1 MALNFFLKRSG
12 TASKRPDAV
21 NMSYGEIDL
30 NYDSTTGGLFYKNSA
45 GSVVK
50 VGPAQVGT
58 AAPNATPAGSA
69 GNSVG
74 EFWYDTSTTSLKI
87 WNGTSWVVTVNTGG
101 FLPLTG
107 GTMTGDLTFDPS
119 ESYPNLGVRFQ
130 DTSKIQAISNS
141 TSTTSSTTAASAT
154 AVKTAWD
161 LANAALPLSGGTM
174 SGDIVLFS
182 QIPSASANPASKYY
196 ADQIASGYRWQT
208 GVSAATTAA
217 FTGTVTYN
225 NGAAGVGATLTLNTP
240 ITTID
245 GVTITT
251 VGTRIL
257 VKNQV
262 SQLQNGI
269 YTYTSGGATT
279 VLTRAT
285 DSDTTAELL
294 SGNAYFVSGG
304 TVNGNQTY
312 VQIPTIATVGVS
324 SITYSLS
331 SVKPFH
337 KYSLEWNV
345 DPVAG
350 DDTTG
355 TGGEQQPYKT
365 IAKALIS
372 AGNTGSRVILHQG
385 TYTENLVIPNLNL
398 EIVGANRSGAT
409 INGTVSFTA
418 ASSSVRAYGIQF
430 LGNITHSGAGS
441 VYIQAGT
448 LNAGVSITK
457 SGNGYL
463 ELDDMAA
470 DSATVSA
477 TGTGYLNFF
486 NSRIGGITVNNAA
499 AFVTL
504 QDMSLVGPCT
514 VTAGIFQINNASV
527 FAATE
532 SGNGITAASGTTV
545 TLRNVNFYTP
555 SGVVARV
562 SLAGSYSFNDVVVD
576 RANSTLGTNLG
587 SIARFDALD
596 TFGPIYANGSAG
608 TSGQILTSAGAG
620 APPTWNN
627 AAGVPNASPT
637 VFGLVKGSTDANTS
651 AIGCNAAGSITTAI
665 FGTAIG
671 VGAGGANTTANYM
684 TAVGACALCSLTTGS
699 SNTALGALAGKNI
712 TTGIQNLVLGANVN
726 VPVASGD
733 CQLAIG
739 TNEGACWLT
748 GCSNLNIQP
757 GAGIL
762 DCAGSAGT
770 AGYALTS
777 TGSNKVVWSS
787 VAPSCATPLV
797 RGIVFGCT
805 QASNSA
811 LGQCALK
818 SVTSGL
824 SNTAVGYNAL
834 SSLTTT
840 TGSTAIGDSAAQN
853 ATGCQNVAVGAG
865 AMFNNAN
872 GTLNTA
878 VGHYSML
885 FSSGFCNTALGQ
897 NSLRIVSGS
906 NNVGLGINAGN
917 LLTSGNSNVIIG
929 PNVQAASDTNSC
941 QLAIGFS
948 ATDNW
953 LIGYSTKAIKPGG
966 GIADCG
972 GSCGTAGMVLMSTG
986 SNGICWGTA
995 SGGSA
1000 ATPTVAGTVKGLT
1013 GAVNTALG
1021 CNALVS
1027 DTSGYGNVAL
1037 GVSALCSN
1045 VSAPYTTAVGACALC
1060 ASTGSTN
1067 TALGALSGKNITT
1080 GYLNVIVGANVNAPS
1095 ATGNC
1100 QLAIGWDATC
1110 YWITGDSN
1118 KNLCVYNGLVF
1129 KAPSAPSP
1137 TPSYATADTLFLS
1150 DSTYGATLNMGN
1162 TFGNGKQY
1170 IQFRN
1175 TSNAF
1180 IGNIQQTSS
1189 TTIAYVTSSDY
1200 RLKENVKDIEGATEV
1215 LRALPVH
1222 EFNFISDPE
1231 VVHQGFL
1238 AHELQEFVPL
1248 AVTGTKDE
1256 VDEEGNPK
1264 YQGVDASKV
1273 VPLLVA
1279 ALKES
1284 IARIDALEAEV
1295 KELKSNS

>member
-12 TASKRPDAV
+12 TASKRPAAV

-58 AAPNATPAGSA
+58 TAPNATPAGSS

-74 EFWYDTSTTSLKI
+74 EFWYDTSNSVLKI
-87 WNGTSWVVTVNTGG
+87 WNGTSWVNTVITST
-101 FLPLTG
+101 FLPLAG
-107 GTMTGDLTFDPS
+107 GTMTGDITFDPS
-119 ESYPNLGVRFQ
+119 ETYPNLGVRFQ

-161 LANAALPLSGGTM
+161 LANAALPLAGGTM

-182 QIPSASANPASKYY
+182 QIPNASANPASKYY

-217 FTGTVTYN
+217 LAGVVTYN

-355 TGGEQQPYKT
+355 TGGEQQPFKT

-398 EIVGANRSGAT
+398 EIVGATRSGAS
-409 INGTVSFTA
+409 INGTIAFTA

-430 LGNITHSGAGS
+430 LGNLTHSGAGG

-463 ELDDMAA
+463 ELDDMAG

-504 QDMSLVGPCT
+504 QDLSFVGPCT
-514 VTAGIFQINNASV
+514 VTAGVFQINNASV

-555 SGVVARV
+555 SGAVARV

-596 TFGPIYANGSAG
+596 TFGPVYANGSAG
-608 TSGQILTSAGAG
+608 TAGQILTSAGAG

-627 AAGVPNASPT
+627 AGGVPNASPT
-637 VFGLVKGSTDANTS
+637 VAGLVKGLTGAVNT
-651 AIGCNAAGSITTAI
+651 ALGCNALVSDTSGNGNVAL
-665 FGTAIG
+665 G
-671 VGAGGANTTANYM
+671 VSALCSNVSAPYT
-684 TAVGACALCSLTTGS
+684 TAVGACALCASTGS
-699 SNTALGALAGKNI
+699 TNTALGALSGKNI
-712 TTGIQNLVLGANVN
+712 TTGFLNVIVGANVDAPSATGN
-726 VPVASGD
+726 

-739 TNEGACWLT
+739 YDGACYWLT
-748 GCSNLNIQP
+748 GCSDLNIKP
-757 GAGIL
+757 GAGIV

-805 QASNSA
+805 QSSNSA

-824 SNTAVGYNAL
+824 SNTAIGYNAL

-885 FSSGFCNTALGQ
+885 FSSGFSNTALGQ
-897 NSLRIVSGS
+897 NSLRTVSGS
-906 NNVGLGINAGN
+906 CNVSVGINAGN
-917 LLTSGNSNVIIG
+917 LLSSGNSNVIIG
-929 PNVQAASDTNSC
+929 PNVQAASDTSSC

-953 LIGYSTKAIKPGG
+953 LIGNSTKAIKPGA
-966 GIADCG
+966 GIIDCAN
-972 GSCGTAGMVLMSTG
+972 SCGTAGQVLASTG
-986 SNGICWGTA
+986 SNALQWVSVSCTVSSIANAGVALTLGNIKVQMAGSGNRSLQLGTVSGTA
-995 SGGSA
+995 CMQVQTSFCQDTGFATLKSEGTYTTTPVLMSSGWNFASSA
-1000 ATPTVAGTVKGLT
+1000 AVQNAVVAYYGASTTPTAFY
-1013 GAVNTALG
+1013 
-1021 CNALVS
+1021 CVS
-1027 DTSGYGNVAL
+1027 MQ
-1037 GVSALCSN
+1037 
-1045 VSAPYTTAVGACALC
+1045 VGP
-1060 ASTGSTN
+1060 S
-1067 TALGALSGKNITT
+1067 
-1080 GYLNVIVGANVNAPS
+1080 YLNNML
-1095 ATGNC
+1095 C
-1100 QLAIGWDATC
+1100 
-1110 YWITGDSN
+1110 IT
-1118 KNLCVYNGLVF
+1118 
-1129 KAPSAPSP
+1129 
-1137 TPSYATADTLFLS
+1137 
-1150 DSTYGATLNMGN
+1150 
-1162 TFGNGKQY
+1162 
-1170 IQFRN
+1170 R
-1175 TSNAF
+1175 
-1180 IGNIQQTSS
+1180 
-1189 TTIAYVTSSDY
+1189 IA
-1200 RLKENVKDIEGATEV
+1200 
-1215 LRALPVH
+1215 
-1222 EFNFISDPE
+1222 
-1231 VVHQGFL
+1231 
-1238 AHELQEFVPL
+1238 
-1248 AVTGTKDE
+1248 
-1256 VDEEGNPK
+1256 
-1264 YQGVDASKV
+1264 
-1273 VPLLVA
+1273 
-1279 ALKES
+1279 
-1284 IARIDALEAEV
+1284 
-1295 KELKSNS
+1295 